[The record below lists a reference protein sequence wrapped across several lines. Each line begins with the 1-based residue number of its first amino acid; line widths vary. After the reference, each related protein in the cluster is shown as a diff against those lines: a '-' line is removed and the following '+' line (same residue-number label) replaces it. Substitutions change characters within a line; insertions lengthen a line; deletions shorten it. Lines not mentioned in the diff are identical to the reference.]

1 MSSSVDVAA
10 LVKDPATLTSMLQ
23 SAAFNELDRRSE
35 SEDLIKPITHRT
47 GAYVLLYSSVEQLLL
62 DSTGCSRRP
71 DKFVFMENENLAKF
85 LSPTGLDV
93 PNISYDCNEEAVVLA
108 LVAGVDRGDEGF
120 FSAGFVWTPL
130 SKDELEKKKQD
141 AAHPPP
147 ASSAG
152 AVSTIVGAPGERR
165 AKKRDRDA

>member
-1 MSSSVDVAA
+1 MSNSENVALA
-10 LVKDPATLTSMLQ
+10 KDPASLTSMLQ
-23 SAAFNELDRRSE
+23 SAAFHELDRRSE
-35 SEDLIKPITHRT
+35 TEDLIKPITHRT
-47 GAYVLLYSSVEQLLL
+47 GAYVLLYSSVDQLLL
-62 DSTGCSRRP
+62 DSTAGGRP
-71 DKFVFMENENLAKF
+71 DKFVFMDNESLAKF

-108 LVAGVDRGDEGF
+108 LVAGVDRGGESF

-141 AAHPPP
+141 AAHPANP
-147 ASSAG
+147 SDS
-152 AVSTIVGAPGERR
+152 AVSTTGGGPGERR